1 MAENIKESPDL
12 TEDSK
17 KHCENCPPLT
27 HDDKAKYC
35 FNCGRKLEAR

>member
-1 MAENIKESPDL
+1 MAKNIKESPIS

-35 FNCGRKLEAR
+35 FNCGKQLEI